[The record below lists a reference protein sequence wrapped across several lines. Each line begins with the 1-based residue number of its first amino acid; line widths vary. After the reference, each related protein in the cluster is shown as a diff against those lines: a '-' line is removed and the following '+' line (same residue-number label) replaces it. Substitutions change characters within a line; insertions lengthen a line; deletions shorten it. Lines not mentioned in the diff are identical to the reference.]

1 MNNFLISLSLSRCEL
16 HEGDADIC
24 LVYHKQSISQR
35 QIIVSE
41 AKDWEPPAPYV
52 WVACVCLVTQS
63 SLTLCDPTD
72 SSPSGFSVHEDSPGK
87 NAEMGCNFLLQ
98 RIFPTQGS
106 NPGQTHCSQVLHHLG
121 HQGMSSPK
129 LEGFWGGAS
138 GKEPTCQCRRYKKQG
153 FNPWVRKIF
162 WRRKWT

>member
-1 MNNFLISLSLSRCEL
+1 MWTPRGWCWHLSCVPQTKHLTETDYSFRSKGPRATSSL
-16 HEGDADIC
+16 
-24 LVYHKQSISQR
+24 
-35 QIIVSE
+35 VS
-41 AKDWEPPAPYV
+41 
-52 WVACVCLVTQS
+52 VACVCLVTQS

-72 SSPSGFSVHEDSPGK
+72 SSPSGFSIHGDSPGK
-87 NAEMGCNFLLQ
+87 NAEMGCHFLLQ
-98 RIFPTQGS
+98 RIFPIQGS
-106 NPGQTHCSQVLHHLG
+106 NPGQTHCRQVLHHLG